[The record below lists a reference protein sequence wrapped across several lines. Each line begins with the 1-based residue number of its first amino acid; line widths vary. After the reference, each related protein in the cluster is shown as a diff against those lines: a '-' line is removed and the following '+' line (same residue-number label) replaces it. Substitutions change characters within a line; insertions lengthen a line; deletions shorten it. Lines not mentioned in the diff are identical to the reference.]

1 MDCCF
6 LLVSYHPCHCRTGLA
21 SLQFML
27 IGSGE
32 VEKAREGGEE
42 RDVGRRRRRRREMI
56 SLAVII
62 ALMFIAAPS
71 SFALT
76 LWKLVTLK
84 IIKQIR

>member
-1 MDCCF
+1 
-6 LLVSYHPCHCRTGLA
+6 
-21 SLQFML
+21 ML

-42 RDVGRRRRRRREMI
+42 GGVEEEEEGDI
-56 SLAVII
+56 STAVLI

-76 LWKLVTLK
+76 LWTLVTLK
-84 IIKQIR
+84 IIERIR